1 MVERFKIAIVSFTG
15 QKDTFAPSIGH
26 TKPIIM
32 RKILLLTFGLVL
44 SATISMMA
52 QGITSASISGIVSS
66 SGTVAAERKADADVL
81 PGANVVATHVPS
93 GTEYGAS
100 TRADGR
106 FTLNGLRVGG
116 PYTVTASFVGYK
128 DQSKG
133 NIYLELGQTLVV
145 DLSLADES
153 TELQAVVVSGVQD
166 PTLNSEKIGAS
177 TNFGVNQI
185 QRLPSIARDFRD
197 FTSLT
202 PQAGG
207 NFSFG
212 GRSNLYNNL
221 TIDGATANNVFGL
234 SPIPAGQ
241 SNTTPFSIDAIQEVT
256 VQLSP
261 YDLRQGNFTG
271 AGISAVTRSGNND
284 LSGSAYYFFRNQNF
298 TGSKIAGV
306 EAPLASFDF
315 KNFGFRLG
323 GPIIKNKLFF
333 FVNAEFERRTDP
345 AYTFNARP
353 TGASPQGATE
363 SQASAD
369 SDPLTGLE
377 GLRQFLTTNY
387 NYDPGV
393 FSNFDR
399 ATESQRYV
407 ARFDYNISQNHK
419 LTVRGNITN
428 AFQDVPPSGSG
439 GFTGGPAGG
448 RGNSNNVLSFSSSYY
463 RINNNQSS
471 VTAELNSTFGGGKFT
486 NNLVVGYS
494 AFRDF
499 RQDAG
504 GINTPN
510 IPLVDILGP
519 NGNNL
524 TSFGPD
530 PFTPNNLLDQDVT
543 QINDFFSMYLK
554 NHTVT
559 IGTANELYSFNNV
572 FTPVVNGVYRY
583 NSLADF
589 YGDATPATTTLF
601 RPAQYTVQFAGVPG
615 GPSATAAKWSALQL
629 GFFAQDE
636 YTGIKNL
643 KITGGIRVDI
653 PTYLTDLPKNNYVNS
668 LSLDGEQV
676 RVGAWPKVQPLFSP
690 RVGFN
695 WDVKGDR
702 TMQIRGGSG
711 LLTGR
716 VPFVWLS
723 NAVSN
728 NGLFFGQINPIGAA
742 VPFTNNG
749 DGLPYDYSQN
759 PYLAPT
765 ELYSNLDSGTPQLIT
780 NPLDRNF
787 GRPAVT
793 AGINALAKDFK
804 FPQVWRSNLA
814 IDQKLPGGLV
824 GTLEWIYTKDINAVL
839 MRDAN
844 LAPATGTLQ
853 GDGRPLYGSVGADRA
868 IIANDR
874 RLSGDIT
881 QALILDNTDKGYQ
894 WSMTAQLSKTFSSNF
909 QLTAAYT
916 YTDSREI
923 NSQGGSTAGGVFSSQ
938 QNVLGPNNSG
948 QSFAATLVPHRVIAY
963 GTYRKEYL
971 KNFATTIGFTY
982 IGNSGNNF
990 SYTYAGDP
998 NSDGIL
1004 GNDLIYIPL
1013 AQNEILLTTTNAND
1027 NRSLDQI
1034 WQQLDAYIQ
1043 QDDYLSA
1050 NRGKY
1055 AERNGAI
1062 APWVNRLN
1070 FSLLQD
1076 FYMDV
1081 KGKRHTLQLSLNL
1094 ENALNLFDSG
1104 AGIVQGAARTQL
1116 LNFAGYEQPHTAG
1129 TLGQPV
1135 ANAGPA
1141 STIGLPWAATTGRPV
1156 YTFNLNPDNTPLSN
1170 SYLNGTGVNSRW
1182 QLQFGVRYI
1191 F

>member
-1 MVERFKIAIVSFTG
+1 
-15 QKDTFAPSIGH
+15 
-26 TKPIIM
+26 M
-32 RKILLLTFGLVL
+32 RKILLLISLMLTAGVAVL
-44 SATISMMA
+44 A
-52 QGITSASISGIVSS
+52 QGITSASLA
-66 SGTVAAERKADADVL
+66 GTVADQKGGAL
-81 PGANVVATHVPS
+81 PGANVVAVHVPS
-93 GTEYGAS
+93 GTVYGS
-100 TRADGR
+100 SSRADGR
-106 FTLNGLRVGG
+106 YNLNGLRVGG
-116 PYTVTASFVGYK
+116 PYKLSVSFVGYK
-128 DQSKG
+128 EQVRE

-145 DLSLADES
+145 DFSLVDDATTLE
-153 TELQAVVVSGVQD
+153 EIVVSAVQD
-166 PTLNSEKIGAS
+166 PVLNSEKIGAS
-177 TNFGVNQI
+177 TNFGVSQI
-185 QRLPSIARDFRD
+185 QRLPSIGRDFRD

-202 PQAGG
+202 PQASGG

-284 LSGSAYYFFRNQNF
+284 LSGSAYYFFRNESF

-306 EAPLASFDF
+306 ESPVTSF
-315 KNFGFRLG
+315 NFNNYGFRLG

-333 FVNAEFERRTDP
+333 FVNAEVEKRTDP
-345 AYTFNARP
+345 AYTFTVRP
-353 TGASPQGATE
+353 TGTTPKGTTE
-363 SQASAD
+363 TEASAD

-377 GLRQFLTTNY
+377 GLRQFLISNY

-393 FSNFDR
+393 YQDFNR

-407 ARFDYNISQNHK
+407 ARIDYNINPSHK

-428 AFQDVPPSGSG
+428 AFQDVPPSASG

-448 RGNSNNVLSFSSSYY
+448 RGNNNTVLSFSSSYY

-471 VTAELNSTFGGGKFT
+471 VTAELNSVFNNGLFT

-510 IPLVDILGP
+510 FPLVDILGP
-519 NGNNL
+519 TGNNL

-530 PFTPNNLLDQDVT
+530 PFTPNNKLDQDVT

-559 IGTANELYSFNNV
+559 LGTANELYSFNNV
-572 FTPVVNGVYRY
+572 FTQVINGVYRY
-583 NSLADF
+583 NSIADF
-589 YGDATPATTTLF
+589 IGDATPSTTALF
-601 RPAQYTVQFAGVPG
+601 RPTQYTIQFVGVPG
-615 GPSATAAKWSALQL
+615 GPDATAAKWSALQL

-636 YTGIKNL
+636 FTGIKNV
-643 KITGGIRVDI
+643 KINYGVRVDI
-653 PTYLTDLPKNNYVNS
+653 PTYLTELPANNYVNS
-668 LSLDGEQV
+668 LDLGGEQL
-676 RVGAWPKVQPLFSP
+676 RVGAWPKVQPLYSP

-702 TMQIRGGSG
+702 TTQLRGGTG

-716 VPFVWLS
+716 IPFVWLS
-723 NAVSN
+723 NTVSN
-728 NGLFFGQINPIGAA
+728 NGLFFGQINPQGNA

-749 DGLPYDYSQN
+749 DGLPYDYSQT
-759 PYLAPT
+759 PYLASS
-765 ELYSNLDSGTPQLIT
+765 ELYSDLAAGTPQLIT
-780 NPLDRNF
+780 NSLDRNY

-793 AGINALAKDFK
+793 AGINAVAKDFK

-814 IDQKLPGGLV
+814 VDQKLPFGMV
-824 GTLEWIYTKDINAVL
+824 GTLEWIMTKDINAVL

-844 LAPATGTLQ
+844 LAPAVGTLQ
-853 GDGRPLYGSVGADRA
+853 GDGRPLYGAAGADRA
-868 IIANDR
+868 IINNDR
-874 RLSGDIT
+874 RLNGDIT
-881 QALILDNTDKGYQ
+881 QALVLDNTDMGYQ
-894 WSMTAQLSKTFSSNF
+894 WSVTAQLTKTFSSNF
-909 QLTAAYT
+909 QLTTAYT

-938 QNVLGPNNSG
+938 NNLLGPNFSG
-948 QSFAATLVPHRVIAY
+948 QSYAATLQPHRFIAY

-971 KNFATTIGFTY
+971 KKFATTVGFTY

-998 NSDGIL
+998 NSDGVA
-1004 GNDLIYIPL
+1004 GNDLIYIPS

-1027 NRSLDQI
+1027 NRDLNTI
-1034 WQQLDAYIQ
+1034 WTQLNDYIE
-1043 QDDYLSA
+1043 QDDYLKA

-1055 AERNGAI
+1055 AERNGAT
-1062 APWVNRLN
+1062 APWVNQLN
-1070 FSLLQD
+1070 LSLLQD

-1081 KGKRHTLQLSLNL
+1081 KGRRHTLQLSMNL
-1094 ENALNLFDSG
+1094 QNALNLIDSG
-1104 AGIVQGAARTQL
+1104 QGIVKSPNRTQL
-1116 LNFAGYEQPHTAG
+1116 LNFVGYEQPHTAG
-1129 TLGQPV
+1129 SLAQPV

-1141 STIGLPWAATTGRPV
+1141 STVGLPWAPTTGRPI
-1156 YTFNLNPDNTPLSN
+1156 YTFNLNADGTPLTSSFFN
-1170 SYLNGTGVNSRW
+1170 NTAVASRW